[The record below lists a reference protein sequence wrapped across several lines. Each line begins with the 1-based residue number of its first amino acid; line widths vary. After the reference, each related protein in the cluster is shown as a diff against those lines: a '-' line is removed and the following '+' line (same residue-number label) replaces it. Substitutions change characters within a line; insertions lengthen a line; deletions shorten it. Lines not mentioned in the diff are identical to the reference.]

1 MDPGWVRV
9 WLLDMALAG
18 DGKVAVLMAAYNPN
32 ISQQIHYAI
41 GTLRLIG
48 ALKPNRGLG
57 R

>member
-18 DGKVAVLMAAYNPN
+18 DGKVAVLMAAYNQN

-41 GTLRLIG
+41 GTIQI
-48 ALKPNRGLG
+48 NLG
-57 R
+57 TKT